1 MVKKQFFFSP
11 LKNLVDQFDQLI
23 SGKLWLKVLI
33 ALGLGII
40 SGVILGPDLGWV
52 SEGSVRLI
60 TAWLAL
66 PGQVFLAVIQMIVV
80 PLVIASIVLGLAA
93 NNNPVAMKKNGMIA
107 VIFIFIS
114 TAVAAAVGILLALN
128 IQPGNFV
135 DASALMDHNI
145 APVVDMVA
153 KGFPDAAEFPNKVSA
168 LIPKNPL
175 ASMAS
180 GEMLQVILFSAVL
193 GMALLAIPA
202 KQSKPLFDLLTALQE
217 VSLRIVS
224 WAMLLA
230 PLAVFGLITRLVAN
244 LGLNVLTGMAIYM
257 ATVLLGL
264 LIISLGY
271 FLVAKITLTHKFKDF
286 FTSVRELLLLAFSTS
301 SSAAVMPM
309 TLQVVEDK
317 LAIKPEI
324 SRFLV
329 PLGATINM
337 TGTALYQGVATVFLA
352 QVFNV
357 DLSLTSYVFIVT
369 MSVAASIGSPATPGA
384 GIIILSMVLEGVGIP
399 AAGIALIL
407 GVDRILDMCRT
418 SVNVLGDVVTCTT
431 VQYITRNSSTG
442 NSSID
447 SSSIDSSSIDNTAV
461 NQNEAQASNHQGSQE
476 RVQEE
481 NPASEQNIN
490 KT

>member
-1 MVKKQFFFSP
+1 MKKSQFFFNP
-11 LKNLVDQFDQLI
+11 LKNLADQFDKLV
-23 SGKLWLKVLI
+23 SGKLWLKVII

-40 SGVILGPDLGWV
+40 LGVLLGPDLGLV
-52 SEGSVRLI
+52 SAGTVKII

-66 PGQVFLAVIQMIVV
+66 PGQVFLAIIQMIVV
-80 PLVIASIVLGLAA
+80 PLVIASIVMGLAA
-93 NNNPVAMKKNGMIA
+93 NNNPEAMKKNGMIA
-107 VIFIFIS
+107 LIFIIIS
-114 TAVAAAVGILLALN
+114 TALAAAIGIFLSLN
-128 IQPGNFV
+128 IQPGHFV
-135 DASALMDHNI
+135 DATSLIDPNATPTI
-145 APVVDMVA
+145 KAVA

-180 GEMLQVILFSAVL
+180 GEMLQVILFAAVL
-193 GMALLAIPA
+193 GVALLSIPA
-202 KQSKPLFDLLTALQE
+202 QQSKPLFDLLGALQE

-257 ATVLLGL
+257 ATVLLG
-264 LIISLGY
+264 IIIMACLY
-271 FLVAKITLTHKFKDF
+271 FFVATITLKQRFKAVF
-286 FTSVRELLLLAFSTS
+286 VNVRELLLLAFSTS
-301 SSAAVMPM
+301 SSAAVMPL
-309 TLQVVEDK
+309 TLKVVEDK
-317 LAIKPEI
+317 LKIKPEI

-357 DLSLTSYVFIVT
+357 DLSISSYVFIVT

-399 AAGIALIL
+399 SAGIALIL

-418 SVNVLGDVVTCTT
+418 SVNVLGDVVTCTV
-431 VQYITRNSSTG
+431 VQYMTNNINEKQEDKE
-442 NSSID
+442 N
-447 SSSIDSSSIDNTAV
+447 IDNIV
-461 NQNEAQASNHQGSQE
+461 
-476 RVQEE
+476 
-481 NPASEQNIN
+481 
-490 KT
+490 

>member
-1 MVKKQFFFSP
+1 VKPQGLDMTKSNFIFKP
-11 LKNLVDQFDQLI
+11 LKNLADQFDKLV
-23 SGKLWLKVLI
+23 SDKLWLKVLI

-40 SGVILGPDLGWV
+40 LGVLLGPDLGLLSAGTV
-52 SEGSVRLI
+52 KII

-66 PGQVFLAVIQMIVV
+66 PGQVFLAIIQMIVV
-80 PLVIASIVLGLAA
+80 PLVIASIVMGLAA
-93 NNNPVAMKKNGMIA
+93 NNNPVAMKKNGLIA
-107 VIFIFIS
+107 LMFIIIS
-114 TAVAAAVGILLALN
+114 TALAAAVGILLALN
-128 IQPGNFV
+128 IQPGNYV
-135 DASALMDHNI
+135 DATSLIDTSV
-145 APVVDMVA
+145 APVIDTVA
-153 KGFPDAAEFPNKVSA
+153 KGFPDASEFPSKVSA

-193 GMALLAIPA
+193 GVALLSIPIQ
-202 KQSKPLFDLLTALQE
+202 QSKPLFDLLGALQE

-257 ATVLLGL
+257 ATVVLGL
-264 LIISLGY
+264 IIVAFFY
-271 FLVAKITLTHKFKDF
+271 FIVAKITLKQRLRDF
-286 FTSVRELLLLAFSTS
+286 FINVRELLLLAFSTS
-301 SSAAVMPM
+301 SSAAVMPL

-317 LAIKPEI
+317 LKIKPEI

-357 DLSLTSYVFIVT
+357 DLSLTSYLFIVT

-431 VQYITRNSSTG
+431 VQYITAKS
-442 NSSID
+442 
-447 SSSIDSSSIDNTAV
+447 
-461 NQNEAQASNHQGSQE
+461 ASKKDVTSLVDTVE
-476 RVQEE
+476 
-481 NPASEQNIN
+481 
-490 KT
+490 

>member
-1 MVKKQFFFSP
+1 MTKSRLFFKP
-11 LKNLVDQFDQLI
+11 LKNLADQFDKLV

-33 ALGLGII
+33 ALALGII
-40 SGVILGPDLGWV
+40 VGVLMGPDLGLLSGGTV
-52 SEGSVRLI
+52 KII

-66 PGQVFLAVIQMIVV
+66 PGQVFLAIIQMIVV
-80 PLVIASIVLGLAA
+80 PLVIASIVRGLAA
-93 NNNPVAMKKNGMIA
+93 NNNPAAMKKNGMIA
-107 VIFIFIS
+107 LLFIVVS
-114 TAVAAAVGILLALN
+114 TAVAAAVGIMLALN

-135 DASALMDHNI
+135 DASSLVDGNL
-145 APVVDMVA
+145 APMANTVA
-153 KGFPDAAEFPNKVSA
+153 TGFPEAAEFPSKVSA

-180 GEMLQVILFSAVL
+180 GEMLQVILFAAVL
-193 GMALLAIPA
+193 GAALLSIPA
-202 KQSKPLFDLLTALQE
+202 QQSKPLFDLLGALQD

-230 PLAVFGLITRLVAN
+230 PLAVFGLIARLVAN

-264 LIISLGY
+264 FIIALCY
-271 FLVAKITLTHKFKDF
+271 FMVAKITLAQRLGEF
-286 FTSVRELLLLAFSTS
+286 FVNVRELLLLAFSTS
-301 SSAAVMPM
+301 SSAAVMPL

-317 LAIKPEI
+317 LKVKPEI

-352 QVFNV
+352 QVFHV

-431 VQYITRNSSTG
+431 VQYFTTKSAPDASSV
-442 NSSID
+442 NID
-447 SSSIDSSSIDNTAV
+447 KPA
-461 NQNEAQASNHQGSQE
+461 
-476 RVQEE
+476 E
-481 NPASEQNIN
+481 N
-490 KT
+490 